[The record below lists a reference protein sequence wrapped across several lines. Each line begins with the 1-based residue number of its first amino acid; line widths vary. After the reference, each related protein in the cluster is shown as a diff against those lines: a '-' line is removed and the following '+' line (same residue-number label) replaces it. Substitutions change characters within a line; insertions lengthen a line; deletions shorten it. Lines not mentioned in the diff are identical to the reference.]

1 MRTVRSTI
9 TLPVDAER
17 AYHAWTAGWELW
29 FARAESVRV
38 HAQVGAPFYFDV
50 EAPAANGGAPTR
62 HPHYGRFL
70 ELAPFERV
78 CCTWVTGPAG
88 TGGAETT
95 VTVYLQAGSDGST
108 QCTVVHDGFATDESR
123 DRHAKAW
130 PLVLAAQAQ
139 RLAALRDEDWERRL
153 AETRPSLRNRSVPD
167 ASFVPTRS
175 YPDLDAAVEWLVQV
189 LGCTERLRV
198 PGERVQLTLGNGA
211 VVAAAWNP
219 SSTPASG
226 GRPPATLVVRV
237 ADVDSAWSR
246 ALAYGATALSSPTT
260 MPDGERQATVRDPA
274 GHAWMLTQTVHD
286 VDPSQW
292 GGILV
297 QNESM

>member
-1 MRTVRSTI
+1 
-9 TLPVDAER
+9 
-17 AYHAWTAGWELW
+17 
-29 FARAESVRV
+29 
-38 HAQVGAPFYFDV
+38 
-50 EAPAANGGAPTR
+50 
-62 HPHYGRFL
+62 
-70 ELAPFERV
+70 
-78 CCTWVTGPAG
+78 
-88 TGGAETT
+88 
-95 VTVYLQAGSDGST
+95 
-108 QCTVVHDGFATDESR
+108 
-123 DRHAKAW
+123 
-130 PLVLAAQAQ
+130 VLAAQAQ
-139 RLAALRDEDWERRL
+139 RLAVLRDDDWERRL

-219 SSTPASG
+219 STTPASG

-237 ADVDSAWSR
+237 ADVDRAWSQ
-246 ALAYGATALSSPTT
+246 AMAHGATALSSPIT

-274 GHAWMLTQTVHD
+274 GHAWMLTQTMHD

-292 GGILV
+292 GGILL
-297 QNESM
+297 QNESV